1 MMSETDDD
9 QPGVDQRP
17 VEDLVAEQLDEVV
30 EADEIGRR
38 PRPFQLKKAYQ
49 PASPIGRMM
58 KTVKSTSAGGR
69 KMSAVVSPPRV

>member
-1 MMSETDDD
+1 MISPVLISARWKTLLLKSWTKLS
-9 QPGVDQRP
+9 RP
-17 VEDLVAEQLDEVV
+17 MKLVGA
-30 EADEIGRR
+30 

-58 KTVKSTSAGGR
+58 KTVKRTSAGGR